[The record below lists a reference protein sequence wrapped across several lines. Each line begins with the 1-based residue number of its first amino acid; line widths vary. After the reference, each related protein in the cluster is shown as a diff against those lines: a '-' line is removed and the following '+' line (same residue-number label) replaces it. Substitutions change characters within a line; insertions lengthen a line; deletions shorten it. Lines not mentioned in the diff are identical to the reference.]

1 MLSKV
6 SGQPIEQYEYDG
18 NHCLATSDARPWR
31 RQINM
36 LVSYAA
42 FYNPLNLLLAL
53 PRFDKV
59 RANRVVFQLLGMVGL
74 AKSIYQSRAW
84 LARLIS
90 GPIEK
95 LAELPQSRF
104 RMVAPQGVEICLTH
118 EGGFHER

>member
-6 SGQPIEQYEYDG
+6 GGQPIEQYQYDG
-18 NHCLATSDARPWR
+18 NHCLATSDAHPWR

-59 RANRVVFQLLGMVGL
+59 WADRIVFQLLGMVGL
-74 AKSIYQSRAW
+74 VKSIYQSRDW

-90 GPIEK
+90 GPIERRLRTK
-95 LAELPQSRF
+95 PDY
-104 RMVAPQGVEICLTH
+104 VEIV
-118 EGGFHER
+118 G